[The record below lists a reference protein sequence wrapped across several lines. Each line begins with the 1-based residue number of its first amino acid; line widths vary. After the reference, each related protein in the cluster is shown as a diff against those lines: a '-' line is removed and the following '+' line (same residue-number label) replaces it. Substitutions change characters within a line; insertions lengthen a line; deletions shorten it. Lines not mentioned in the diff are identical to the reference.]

1 MLAFF
6 GFLIIAILLYL
17 VLTKKSSVHFA
28 LVVVPTVIALIAG
41 FGFGELGEFMGTGM
55 ANIAMTGIMIT
66 FAILFFGIM
75 FDAGLFDPLIKGVI
89 KYAKGD
95 PVKIAVGTAII
106 AMASH
111 LDGSGSS
118 TFLITISAMLPVYKA
133 LKMSPLTLAVI
144 AALSAGTM
152 NMVPWGGPTL
162 RAATALNVDVI
173 ELYAPLIPVQIAGLL
188 CVLMAAYWLGRQE
201 RNRVGVSEAAAS
213 VNLEESHNSYGGE
226 EESENEKLKR
236 PKMLIPNL
244 LLTIAV
250 IVVLVMGIVPLA
262 IPFVIGVPLALIINY
277 RKVTMQQER
286 IEAHARGAIYTSSVI
301 FSAGIFTGIL
311 AGTGMIEAMANTSA
325 AAIPSG
331 WGQALPII
339 LAYLS
344 MPLSLLFDPDSFY
357 FGVLPVLSAT
367 AETFGIQPVT
377 MGRAAILGQM
387 TVGFPISPLTGSTF
401 LLIGLAGVDLGDLQ
415 KKAIPLGFGI
425 TAVMATIA
433 LMMGLLTN

>member
-1 MLAFF
+1 MLAFY

-17 VLTKKSSVHFA
+17 VLTKKTSVHFA

-41 FGFGELGEFMGTGM
+41 FGIGELGEFMGTGM

-75 FDAGLFDPLIKGVI
+75 FDAGLFDPLINGVI
-89 KYAKGD
+89 KYAGGD

-118 TFLITISAMLPVYKA
+118 TFLITISALLPVYKA

-152 NMVPWGGPTL
+152 NLVPWGGPTL

-173 ELYAPLIPVQIAGLL
+173 ELYAPLIPVQITGLV
-188 CVLMAAYWLGRQE
+188 CVLIAAFWLGKQE
-201 RNRVGVSEAAAS
+201 RKRVGISETAAS
-213 VNLEESHNSYGGE
+213 VNAEESHDSFDP
-226 EESENEKLKR
+226 EKGSDHEKFKR
-236 PKMLIPNL
+236 PKMLIPNF

-262 IPFVIGVPLALIINY
+262 IPFVIGVPLALMMNY
-277 RKVTMQQER
+277 RKVAMQQDR

-331 WGQALPII
+331 WGQALPVI

-367 AETFGIQPVT
+367 AETFGVQPVT

-415 KKAIPLGFGI
+415 KKAIPLGFAI
-425 TAVMATIA
+425 TAIMATVA
-433 LMMGLLTN
+433 LFMGLL